1 MKRLRIMVVCGFGLG
16 TSMVLKMTLDDV
28 LNKYQ
33 INAETFCSDADTAIG
48 QKFDLVLMSN
58 EISKIFK
65 DQYKPVIIINNF
77 LSSGEVQ
84 DKAVPVI
91 QKLMME

>member
-48 QKFDLVLMSN
+48 QKFDLVLTSN

-84 DKAVPVI
+84 DKAIPVI

>member
-48 QKFDLVLMSN
+48 QKFDLVLTSN

>member
-84 DKAVPVI
+84 DKAIPVI

>member
-1 MKRLRIMVVCGFGLG
+1 MKRLRIMVVCGYGLG

-48 QKFDLVLMSN
+48 QKFDLVLTSN

>member
-48 QKFDLVLMSN
+48 QKFDLVLTSN

-65 DQYKPVIIINNF
+65 DQDKPVIIINNF

-84 DKAVPVI
+84 DKAIPVI